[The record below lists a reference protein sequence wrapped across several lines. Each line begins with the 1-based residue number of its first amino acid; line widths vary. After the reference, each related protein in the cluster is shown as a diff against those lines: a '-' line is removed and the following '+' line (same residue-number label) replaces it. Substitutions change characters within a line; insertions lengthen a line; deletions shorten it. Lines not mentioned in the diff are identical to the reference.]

1 DTLLLEFALGKERSY
16 LWAVTPDSITSY
28 QLPPRAEI
36 EAAAMRVR
44 DLLVSRRD
52 ETDVDYRIQLDGLSR
67 MLLGPIGAQ
76 LSAKRFLI
84 VSSGA
89 LQYVPFAVL
98 SVSAKNGGTA
108 YQPLIVE
115 HEIVN
120 LPSASALAVMRR
132 ESTGRQSAVKAA
144 AVLADPVFGWD
155 DPRIGVGGKTRT
167 APSPS
172 RAQAHRVEAREA
184 APSPLAPSELERAV
198 RDVSLG
204 ENQRP
209 LSRLPFSRQEA
220 EAIITATPKG
230 SVMAALDFEASRAIA
245 VGSDLGQYRIVHFA
259 THGLLDSERP
269 ELSGLVFSL
278 VDRNGN
284 PQDGYL
290 RLHDIYNLRLSAD
303 LVVLIACRT
312 GLGKD

>member
-1 DTLLLEFALGKERSY
+1 SLQQRLNVRSTARSELLSRRRTEAQAAAADKEIDTLTAQFQEVEAQIRAASPRYAALTQPQPLSAPEIRQMLDSDTLLLEFALGKERSY

-209 LSRLPFSRQEA
+209 LSRLP
-220 EAIITATPKG
+220 
-230 SVMAALDFEASRAIA
+230 
-245 VGSDLGQYRIVHFA
+245 
-259 THGLLDSERP
+259 
-269 ELSGLVFSL
+269 
-278 VDRNGN
+278 
-284 PQDGYL
+284 
-290 RLHDIYNLRLSAD
+290 
-303 LVVLIACRT
+303 
-312 GLGKD
+312 